1 MAQTFLDKVYA
12 TEGAEATRALYD
24 DWADSYDAELKAA
37 GYATP
42 ARVAAALR
50 AHLDDLAA
58 PILDFGCGTGL
69 SGEALARAG
78 FSAIDG
84 VDLSSEM
91 LEEAR
96 AKGLYRDLA
105 QIGPEDTLDQ
115 RSGRYA
121 AITATGVIGA
131 GAAPLDCFDRLMH
144 LLPPGG
150 LFVFSFNDHTL
161 EDPAFETRVSEWVDS
176 AAARLHFREHGVH
189 VPEKGLGATVY
200 VLEKR

>member
-1 MAQTFLDKVYA
+1 MAQRYLDKVYA
-12 TEGAEATRALYD
+12 TEGAEATRELYD

-37 GYATP
+37 GYVTP
-42 ARVAAALR
+42 ARIAAALG
-50 AHLDDLAA
+50 AHLDDRQAE
-58 PILDFGCGTGL
+58 ILDFGCGTGL

-78 FSAIDG
+78 FTNVDG
-84 VDLSSEM
+84 VDLSAEM

-96 AKGLYRDLA
+96 AKGIYRDLA
-105 QIGPEDTLDQ
+105 QIAPDDMLED
-115 RSGRYA
+115 RAGRYA

-131 GAAPLDCFDRLMH
+131 GAAPVECFDRLMH

-161 EDPAFETRVSEWVDS
+161 QDPAFEARVSEWTDGG
-176 AAARLHFREHGVH
+176 AARLHFREHGAH
-189 VPEKGLGATVY
+189 VPEKDLGATVY